1 MFGALK
7 TAFRTQQPASALK
20 SLTQSTPRGFHAM
33 ALRFAEQK
41 DTMKP
46 VRPELGAS
54 SLFGD
59 VAAHVSEV
67 PVEQGG
73 KATLKEYQFSTANFK
88 TSTKK
93 LRLLANQIK
102 GLDIQSAINQM
113 EFSQKRPSKRVMN
126 TLAFARTNA
135 TTQEKYAMDA
145 SKLYVDRA
153 WVGKGDYHRRIK
165 IHARGKFGVMH
176 HPTAHLKFTLK
187 ERQSHTSE
195 EAALAKRKGVR
206 GWKPTKKVWTPLVED
221 KPIYNP
227 SRTYNW

>member
-1 MFGALK
+1 MFN
-7 TAFRTQQPASALK
+7 ALK
-20 SLTQSTPRGFHAM
+20 SLRIQQAPVSSIWKSLNHTGPRSFHAM
-33 ALRFAEQK
+33 ASRFAEQK
-41 DTMKP
+41 STMQP

-59 VAAHVSEV
+59 VTSHVNEV

-73 KATLKEYQFSTANFK
+73 KATVKEYQFSTANFK

-102 GLDIQSAINQM
+102 GLDIQNAINQM
-113 EFSQKRPSKRVMN
+113 EFSQKRPGKRVMN

-153 WVGKGDYHRRIK
+153 WVGKGVYHRRIK
-165 IHARGKFGVMH
+165 THARGKFGVMH

-187 ERQSHTSE
+187 ERQPE
-195 EAALAKRKGVR
+195 EKEAGRATRRNIR
-206 GWKPTKKVWTPLVED
+206 GWKQTKKVWVPLIED

-227 SRTYNW
+227 TRTYNW

>member
-1 MFGALK
+1 MLGALK
-7 TAFRTQQPASALK
+7 SAFRAPQPVSSLK
-20 SLTQSTPRGFHAM
+20 SLVQTTPRGFHAV
-33 ALRFAEQK
+33 AIRLAEQK
-41 DTMKP
+41 STMKP
-46 VRPELGAS
+46 VKPELGAS

-59 VAAHVSEV
+59 IASHVKEV

-73 KATLKEYQFSTANFK
+73 KPKVKEYHFSTADFK

-102 GLDIQSAINQM
+102 GLDIQNAINQM

-153 WVGKGDYHRRIK
+153 WVGKGVYHRRIK

-187 ERQSHTSE
+187 ERQPE
-195 EAALAKRKGVR
+195 ENEEGRAKRRNIR
-206 GWKPTKKVWTPLVED
+206 GWKRTKKVWMPLIED
-221 KPIYNP
+221 KPVYNP
-227 SRTYNW
+227 SHLYNW

>member
-7 TAFRTQQPASALK
+7 TVLRSQPATALK
-20 SLTQSTPRGFHAM
+20 SVSQAAPRGFHSA
-33 ALRFAEQK
+33 AIRLAERK
-41 DTMKP
+41 AVKP

-54 SLFGD
+54 PLFGD
-59 VAAHVSEV
+59 ITSVVNEV
-67 PVEQGG
+67 PVEEGG
-73 KATLKEYQFSTANFK
+73 AGTIKEYQFSTANFK

-102 GLDIQSAINQM
+102 GLDIQNAINQM
-113 EFSQKRPSKRVMN
+113 EFSQKRPSLRVMN

-135 TTQEKYAMDA
+135 TTQEKYNMDA

-153 WVGKGDYHRRIK
+153 WVGKGIYHRRIK
-165 IHARGKFGVMH
+165 THARGKFGVMH

-187 ERQSHTSE
+187 ERLPEAKE
-195 EAALAKRKGVR
+195 EGRAVKRNIR
-206 GWKPTKKVWTPLVED
+206 GWKQTKKVWTPLIEN

-227 SRTYNW
+227 SRLYNW

>member
-7 TAFRTQQPASALK
+7 TAFRTQQPVSALK

-41 DTMKP
+41 NTMNPIK
-46 VRPELGAS
+46 PELGAS

-59 VAAHVSEV
+59 VSAHVKEV

-73 KATLKEYQFSTANFK
+73 KATVKEYQFSTANFK

-102 GLDIQSAINQM
+102 GLDIQNAINQM
-113 EFSQKRPSKRVMN
+113 EFSQKRPGKRVMN

-153 WVGKGDYHRRIK
+153 WVGKGIYHRRIK
-165 IHARGKFGVMH
+165 THARGKFGVMH

-187 ERQSHTSE
+187 ERQPETA
-195 EAALAKRKGVR
+195 EAGRATRSKIR
-206 GWKPTKKVWTPLVED
+206 GWKQTKKVWTPLIED

-227 SRTYNW
+227 TRVYNW

>member
-7 TAFRTQQPASALK
+7 SALRTQQPVSALK
-20 SLTQSTPRGFHAM
+20 SLTQATPRGFHA
-33 ALRFAEQK
+33 AAICLAEPES
-41 DTMKP
+41 TMKP
-46 VRPELGAS
+46 VKPELGAS

-59 VAAHVSEV
+59 ITSHVNEV

-73 KATLKEYQFSTANFK
+73 KATAKEYQFSTANFK
-88 TSTKK
+88 ASSKK

-102 GLDIQSAINQM
+102 GLDIQNAINQM
-113 EFSQKRPSKRVMN
+113 EFSPKRPSKRIMN

-135 TTQEKYAMDA
+135 TTQEKYSMDA

-165 IHARGKFGVMH
+165 THARGKFGVMH

-187 ERQSHTSE
+187 ERQPE
-195 EAALAKRKGVR
+195 VKEAGRATRRNIR
-206 GWKPTKKVWTPLVED
+206 GWKQTKKVWTPLIED
-221 KPIYNP
+221 KPVYNP
-227 SRTYNW
+227 PRLYNW

>member
-7 TAFRTQQPASALK
+7 TAFRAQQPISALK
-20 SLTQSTPRGFHAM
+20 SLPQATPRGFHAM
-33 ALRFAEQK
+33 AIHLADQK
-41 DTMKP
+41 STMTP
-46 VRPELGAS
+46 VKAELGAS

-59 VAAHVSEV
+59 ISSRVNEV
-67 PVEQGG
+67 PVQEGG
-73 KATLKEYQFSTANFK
+73 KATEKEYQFSTANFK

-102 GLDIQSAINQM
+102 GLDIQNAINQM
-113 EFSQKRPSKRVMN
+113 EFSQKRPSKRIMN

-135 TTQEKYAMDA
+135 TAQEKYAMDA

-153 WVGKGDYHRRIK
+153 WVGKGVYHRRIK
-165 IHARGKFGVMH
+165 THARGKFGVMH

-187 ERQSHTSE
+187 ERQPETKE
-195 EAALAKRKGVR
+195 EGRATRRNIR
-206 GWKPTKKVWTPLVED
+206 GWKQTKKVWTPLVED

-227 SRTYNW
+227 PRLYNW

>member
-7 TAFRTQQPASALK
+7 TAFHTQKPVSALK
-20 SLTQSTPRGFHAM
+20 SLAQTAPRGFHSM
-33 ALRFAEQK
+33 AIRLADQK
-41 DTMKP
+41 STMKP
-46 VRPELGAS
+46 VKAELGAS

-59 VAAHVSEV
+59 IARDVNEV
-67 PVEQGG
+67 PVEEGG
-73 KATLKEYQFSTANFK
+73 KATTKEYQFSTANFK
-88 TSTKK
+88 ASTKK

-102 GLDIQSAINQM
+102 GLDIQNAINQM
-113 EFSQKRPSKRVMN
+113 EFSQKRPSKRIMN

-153 WVGKGDYHRRIK
+153 WVGKGIYHRRIK
-165 IHARGKFGVMH
+165 THARGKFGVMH

-187 ERQSHTSE
+187 ERQPET
-195 EAALAKRKGVR
+195 AAEGRASRRNIR
-206 GWKPTKKVWTPLVED
+206 GWKQTKKVWTPLIED

-227 SRTYNW
+227 SRLYNW

>member
-7 TAFRTQQPASALK
+7 SVLRTQQPVSALR
-20 SLTQSTPRGFHAM
+20 SFNQATPRGFHAM
-33 ALRFAEQK
+33 AIRFAEQK
-41 DTMKP
+41 NTMNP
-46 VRPELGAS
+46 VKPELGAS

-59 VAAHVSEV
+59 ISSHVNQV
-67 PVEQGG
+67 PVEKGG
-73 KATLKEYQFSTANFK
+73 KATVKEYQFSTANFK

-102 GLDIQSAINQM
+102 GLDIQNAINQM
-113 EFSQKRPSKRVMN
+113 EFSQKRPGKRIMN

-145 SKLYVDRA
+145 GKLYVDRA
-153 WVGKGDYHRRIK
+153 WVGKGIYHRRIK
-165 IHARGKFGVMH
+165 THARGKFGVMH

-187 ERQSHTSE
+187 ERVPETK
-195 EAALAKRKGVR
+195 EAGRAARRNIR
-206 GWKPTKKVWTPLVED
+206 GWKSTRKVWTPLIED

-227 SRTYNW
+227 PRLYNW